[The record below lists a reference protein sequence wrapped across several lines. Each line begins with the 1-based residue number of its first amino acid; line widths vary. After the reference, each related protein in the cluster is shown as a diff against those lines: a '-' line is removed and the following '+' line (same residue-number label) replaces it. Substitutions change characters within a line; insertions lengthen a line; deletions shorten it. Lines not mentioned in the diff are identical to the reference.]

1 LTISRAS
8 RYLFVALVFASFV
21 STTVAPAAQQSAN
34 QQDAPRSQSTNQ
46 IVGAAEQKSTEQKST
61 EQQKPVTEQQKPAAE
76 KNTRPAELAAVIA
89 PAPNVIKK
97 SANAIAIPAEN
108 VNSEPK
114 YEERAVASN
123 VERSV
128 ASGATVGGRFG
139 YRSDPFTGGARFH
152 AGVDIKAR
160 WGDTVGASQPGI
172 VEFAGWYH
180 GYGNMIVINH
190 GGGVTTRY
198 AHLSGFDVA
207 VGARVERGQII
218 GRAGSTG
225 RATSPHLHYEVRVE
239 GNAINPFQ
247 PVALDPSS
255 DYFKIAEP
263 SVDARKHD
271 EPKPSAQP
279 LRVN

>member
-46 IVGAAEQKSTEQKST
+46 IVGAPEQKPAEQPKPDL
-61 EQQKPVTEQQKPAAE
+61 QQKPVIE
-76 KNTRPAELAAVIA
+76 KTSQPKELAAII
-89 PAPNVIKK
+89 PDAPNVIKK
-97 SANAIAIPAEN
+97 SASAIAIPSEN
-108 VNSEPK
+108 ANAAPK
-114 YEERAVASN
+114 YEERTTTSTAERGVAST
-123 VERSV
+123 
-128 ASGATVGGRFG
+128 AQVGSRFG

-160 WGDTVGASQPGI
+160 TGDTVGASQPGI
-172 VEFAGWYH
+172 VEFAGWYY
-180 GYGNMIVINH
+180 GYGNMIIINH

-198 AHLSGFDVA
+198 AHLSSFA
-207 VGARVERGQII
+207 IEVGARVERGQII
-218 GRAGSTG
+218 ARAGSTG

-239 GNAINPFQ
+239 GSAINPFQ
-247 PVALDPSS
+247 VLALDPSS
-255 DYFKIAEP
+255 DYFKFAQP
-263 SVDARKHD
+263 STQTAKRE
-271 EPKPSAQP
+271 EPKPDAHP

>member
-1 LTISRAS
+1 LTTSRVS
-8 RYLFVALVFASFV
+8 RLPVIALVFASFL
-21 STTVAPAAQQSAN
+21 STTVASAAQQSAN
-34 QQDAPRSQSTNQ
+34 QKDAPRSQSTNQ
-46 IVGAAEQKSTEQKST
+46 IVGAAEQKPAEQKTTEQ
-61 EQQKPVTEQQKPAAE
+61 PDLGAQQKPAAGKE
-76 KNTRPAELAAVIA
+76 PQPPELAAIIA

-97 SANAIAIPAEN
+97 SATAIAIPAEN
-108 VNSEPK
+108 ANVEPK
-114 YEERAVASN
+114 YEERPAATN
-123 VERSV
+123 VERGV
-128 ASGATVGGRFG
+128 ASSATVGSRFG

-160 WGDTVGASQPGI
+160 WGDTVGASRAGV

-180 GYGNMIVINH
+180 GYGNMIIINH

-207 VGARVERGQII
+207 VGSRVERGQII

-247 PVALDPSS
+247 VLALDPSS
-255 DYFKIAEP
+255 DYFKTSETP
-263 SVDARKHD
+263 VDARKRD
-271 EPKPSAQP
+271 EPKPAAQP